1 MLPKVLDLKQLDAG
15 VVAQVVKRLPHVH
28 SPKTYT

>member
-15 VVAQVVKRLPHVH
+15 VVAQLVEYLPCMH
-28 SPKTYT
+28 SPKAM